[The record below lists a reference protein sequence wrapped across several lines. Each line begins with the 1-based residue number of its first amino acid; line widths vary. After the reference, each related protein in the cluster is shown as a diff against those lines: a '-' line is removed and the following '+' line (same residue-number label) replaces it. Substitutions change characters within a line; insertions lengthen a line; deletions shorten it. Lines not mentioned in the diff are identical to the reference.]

1 MSTRSC
7 PLCGHTIL
15 KVARFCGACG
25 QRIPEERMA
34 LSAPIMVDA
43 TPLPADE
50 YSDFTRPNWKPDPET
65 LAAATRQ
72 VDSQRRIGAATLL
85 GAAAPSPPGDNPPTV
100 SDAGAPKRAFEM
112 MSDGQLAGLPLT
124 SPLGGPMAE
133 VLALGAPASPVGAP
147 APGFAPP
154 APAPPG
160 FAPPAPAP
168 PGFAPPAPASPGFAP
183 PAPAPPAPAPAPPV
197 QPRHQTMLGIAM
209 PGIAPTPTQSAAAP
223 AAAQRNAL
231 GTLLGVA
238 SPTLTPAPGPA
249 APAEPA
255 PQEAAPQ
262 PAGPARARPNA
273 TLLGLV
279 GPQPAVS
286 PSEPPEKIPSV
297 LPAPL
302 RPTREELPPAPEPPV
317 RRGVPMAPVVGGVA
331 VLLALGGGALLLVLR
346 SGPPITAQARVDEK
360 GNEALAVRCPSCPD
374 GTTLALA
381 GGAARSEVKGGE
393 ALVPLPAPLALGPND
408 LTIAV
413 DRPGSGRDET
423 VKLRVP
429 VSYRVRADPSTLA
442 ANPPTITVRIE
453 AAAGT
458 TVDVDGKPVTLAAG
472 KGEVVYPVGSDGLGP
487 ANETKPIEKVI
498 AFRVTTAGRTEEGAI
513 PVRGRIVPLHL
524 DAPGPRAFI
533 DGATCHV
540 TGQTLVGGTV
550 TVGGAST
557 TVGPRG
563 EFSADHPCAQVGR
576 HRVEVVAGAPGFA
589 TRAATLTVTRVA
601 GLEAEAQ
608 LWETR
613 GPAQDPLGE
622 SGGAPAPTVAFEALT
637 RPEAL
642 GKPAIVEGPVVD
654 ARTTNGLTVALL
666 ENRRK
671 CKTSCLT
678 RLLYGG
684 PSTFQKGQSL
694 RAYGFVAG
702 AVTADG
708 RTLPELHTSFVLPG
722 ALK

>member
-25 QRIPEERMA
+25 QRIPEER
-34 LSAPIMVDA
+34 LDLPAPVVVDA
-43 TPLPADE
+43 PLPADE
-50 YSDFTRPNWKPDPET
+50 FSDFTRPNWKPDPET

-72 VDSQRRIGAATLL
+72 IDSQRRVAAATLL
-85 GAAAPSPPGDNPPTV
+85 GATAPLAPAADNPPTV
-100 SDAGAPKRAFEM
+100 SDAGASRRAFDM
-112 MSDGQLAGLPLT
+112 MSEGHLAGLPVT

-133 VLALGAPASPVGAP
+133 VFALQ
-147 APGFAPP
+147 
-154 APAPPG
+154 
-160 FAPPAPAP
+160 
-168 PGFAPPAPASPGFAP
+168 
-183 PAPAPPAPAPAPPV
+183 APAPAAAPAPQAAPLAPPP
-197 QPRHQTMLGIAM
+197 QPAPAAPPAEPRLRTMLGIAM
-209 PGIAPTPTQSAAAP
+209 PGIAPVPAAP
-223 AAAQRNAL
+223 APAAHAAPVGAPQRNAL
-231 GTLLGVA
+231 GTLLGV
-238 SPTLTPAPGPA
+238 SVPELTPAPAPTAPSHVAPEPAPAQA
-249 APAEPA
+249 APA
-255 PQEAAPQ
+255 
-262 PAGPARARPNA
+262 GRVRPNA
-273 TLLGLV
+273 TLLGLAA
-279 GPQPAVS
+279 GPQQAART

-302 RPTREELPPAPEPPV
+302 PPTREELPPAPEPPA

-331 VLLALGGGALLLVLR
+331 VLLAIGGGLLLLLLR
-346 SGPPITAQARVDEK
+346 SGPPITAQARVDDK

-381 GGAARSEVKGGE
+381 GGATPSPVKGGE
-393 ALVPLPAPLALGPND
+393 ALVPLPAPLALGPNE

-413 DRPGSGRDET
+413 DRPAGGRDET

-429 VSYRVRADPSTLA
+429 VSYRVRADLSTLVA
-442 ANPPTITVRIE
+442 KPPAITVRVE
-453 AAAGT
+453 AADGT
-458 TVDVDGKPVTLAAG
+458 TVEVDGKPVALAAG
-472 KGEVVYPVGSDGLGP
+472 KGEVVYPVGADALGTS
-487 ANETKPIEKVI
+487 NETKPIEKTI
-498 AFRVTTAGRTEEGAI
+498 TFKVTTAGRTEEGAI

-524 DAPGPRAFI
+524 DAPGARAI
-533 DGATCHV
+533 VDGPTCHI
-540 TGQTLVGGTV
+540 TGQTVVGGTM
-550 TVGGAST
+550 TVGGTPA
-557 TVGPRG
+557 TVGSRG
-563 EFSADHPCAQVGR
+563 EFSVDHPCAEVGR
-576 HRVEVVAGAPGFA
+576 HRVELVAGAAGFA
-589 TRAATLTVTRVA
+589 SRSTTLTITRVA
-601 GLEAEAQ
+601 ALDAEAQ

-622 SGGAPAPTVAFEALT
+622 GGGAPQLPIAFEALA
-637 RPEAL
+637 RPESL

-666 ENRRK
+666 DNRRK
-671 CKTSCLT
+671 CKSACLT

-684 PSTFQKGQSL
+684 PTPLQKGQSL